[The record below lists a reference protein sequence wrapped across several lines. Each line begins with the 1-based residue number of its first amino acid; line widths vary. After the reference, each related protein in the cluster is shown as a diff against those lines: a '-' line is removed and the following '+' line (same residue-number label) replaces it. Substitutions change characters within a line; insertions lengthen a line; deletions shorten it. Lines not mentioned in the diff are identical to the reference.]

1 MRFLVS
7 TLLLLAACVAASA
20 SPFLKNVV
28 CPGGGSECPD
38 GNTCCKLSSGQY
50 GCCPLPNAVCCSDML
65 HCCPQGYTCDVSAGT
80 CTKQDQ
86 AIPFFTKIQATKPKN
101 VICPGGQSECPDGN
115 TCCKL
120 SSGQYGC
127 CPLPNAVC
135 CSDMLHCCP
144 EGYTCDVSAGTCTK
158 QDQAIPFF
166 TKIQA
171 TKPKNV
177 VCPGGQSEC
186 PDGNTC
192 CKLSSGQ
199 YGCCPLPNAVCCS
212 DMLHCCP
219 QGYTCDVSAGT
230 CTKQDQAIPFFTKI
244 QATKPKNVICPG
256 GQSECPDGNTCC
268 KLSSG
273 QYGCCPLPNAVCCS
287 DMLHC
292 CPEGY
297 TCDVSAGTCTKQDQ
311 AIPFFTKIQATKP
324 KNVVCPGGQSEC
336 PDGNTCCK
344 LSSGQYGCCPLPNAV
359 CCSDMLHCCP
369 QGYTCDVSAGTCT
382 KQDQAIPFFTKIQA
396 TKPKN
401 VVCPGG
407 QSECPDGNTCCKL
420 SSGQYGC
427 CPLPNAVCCSDMLH
441 CCPQGYTCD
450 VSAGTCTKQD
460 QAIPFFT
467 KIQAT
472 KPKNVVCPD
481 GQSQCPDGD
490 TCCKLSSGQY
500 GCCPL
505 PNAVC
510 CSDMVHCCPEGYK
523 CDVSAG
529 TCTKQDQAIPFF
541 IKRPAMYREDLWV

>member
-7 TLLLLAACVAASA
+7 TLLLLAACAAASA
-20 SPFLKNVV
+20 SPFLKNVICPDGKSQCPDGNTCCKLSSGQYGCCPIPNAV
-28 CPGGGSECPD
+28 CCSDMLHCCPNGYTCDVSAGTCTKQDQAIPFFAKIQATKPKNVPCPGGQSQCPD

-65 HCCPQGYTCDVSAGT
+65 HCCPNGYTCDVSAGT

-86 AIPFFTKIQATKPKN
+86 AIPFFAKIQATKPKN
-101 VICPGGQSECPDGN
+101 VPCPGGQSQCPDGN

-144 EGYTCDVSAGTCTK
+144 NGYTCDVSAGTCTK

-166 TKIQA
+166 AKIQA

-177 VCPGGQSEC
+177 PCPGGQSQC

-219 QGYTCDVSAGT
+219 NGYTCDVSAGT
-230 CTKQDQAIPFFTKI
+230 CTKQDQAIPFFAKI
-244 QATKPKNVICPG
+244 QATKPKNVPCPG
-256 GQSECPDGNTCC
+256 GQSQCPDGNTCC

-292 CPEGY
+292 CPNGY
-297 TCDVSAGTCTKQDQ
+297 MCDVSAGTCTKQDQ
-311 AIPFFTKIQATKP
+311 AIPFFAKIQATKP
-324 KNVVCPGGQSEC
+324 KNVPCPGGQSQC

-369 QGYTCDVSAGTCT
+369 NGYMCDVSAGTCT
-382 KQDQAIPFFTKIQA
+382 KQDQAIPFFAKIQA

-401 VVCPGG
+401 VP
-407 QSECPDGNTCCKL
+407 
-420 SSGQYGC
+420 
-427 CPLPNAVCCSDMLH
+427 
-441 CCPQGYTCD
+441 
-450 VSAGTCTKQD
+450 
-460 QAIPFFT
+460 
-467 KIQAT
+467 
-472 KPKNVVCPD
+472 CPD

-490 TCCKLSSGQY
+490 TCCKLASGGY

-505 PNAVC
+505 PKAVC
-510 CSDMVHCCPEGYK
+510 CNDMVHCCPNGYT

>member
-7 TLLLLAACVAASA
+7 TLLLLAACAAASA
-20 SPFLKNVV
+20 SPFLKNVICPDGKSQCPDGNTCCKLSSGQYGCCPIPNAV
-28 CPGGGSECPD
+28 CCSDMLHCCPNGYTCDVSAGTCTKQDQAIPFFAKIQATKPKNVPCPGGQSQCPD

-65 HCCPQGYTCDVSAGT
+65 HCCPNGYTCDVSAGT

-86 AIPFFTKIQATKPKN
+86 AIPFFAKIQATKPKN
-101 VICPGGQSECPDGN
+101 VPCPGGQSQCPDGN

-144 EGYTCDVSAGTCTK
+144 NGYTCDVSAGTCTK

-166 TKIQA
+166 AKIQA

-177 VCPGGQSEC
+177 PCPGGQSQC

-219 QGYTCDVSAGT
+219 NGYTCDVSAGT
-230 CTKQDQAIPFFTKI
+230 CTKQDQAIPFFAKI
-244 QATKPKNVICPG
+244 QATKPKNVPCPG
-256 GQSECPDGNTCC
+256 GQSQCPDGNTCC

-292 CPEGY
+292 CPNGY
-297 TCDVSAGTCTKQDQ
+297 MCDVSAGTCTKQDQ
-311 AIPFFTKIQATKP
+311 AIPFFAKIQATKP
-324 KNVVCPGGQSEC
+324 KNVPCPGGQSQC

-369 QGYTCDVSAGTCT
+369 NGYMCDVSAGTCT
-382 KQDQAIPFFTKIQA
+382 KQDQAIPFFAKIQA

-401 VVCPGG
+401 VP
-407 QSECPDGNTCCKL
+407 
-420 SSGQYGC
+420 
-427 CPLPNAVCCSDMLH
+427 
-441 CCPQGYTCD
+441 
-450 VSAGTCTKQD
+450 
-460 QAIPFFT
+460 
-467 KIQAT
+467 
-472 KPKNVVCPD
+472 CPD

-490 TCCKLSSGQY
+490 TCCKLASGGY

-505 PNAVC
+505 PKAVC
-510 CSDMVHCCPEGYK
+510 CSDMVHCCPNGYT